1 MTYTGWDEGHTR
13 RIRAI
18 LLGAAMIILVLG
30 TGWCIGFM
38 IAGKPVLATLHV
50 AMASSGILMLWLIA
64 RDRLRTTALLAAHI
78 LPVFVGIFC
87 LFDNVPQGLPRA
99 THLHFLAVAVGCYF
113 VFRQQGFY
121 LKFVIP
127 AACLAAFLA
136 FGNIPLAIQDS
147 ALLIPPQAA
156 EIAVWANSITALC
169 GLVLTVIF
177 MNADLTVRRRT
188 EDEMR
193 RAIVNGEFVLHYQ
206 PQIHGDGHVI
216 GAEALVR
223 WSHPEKGLI
232 APGNFIPLAEET
244 GLIVPIG
251 NWVLRAACCQL
262 ALWEGRAETRHL
274 TIAVNV
280 SASQFRQPDFVH
292 NVAEIVRLSG
302 ARPSQL
308 KLELTES
315 MFIDNIEATVA
326 KMKALRE
333 LGIVWSLDDFG
344 TGYSSLS
351 VLHRFPLG
359 QIKIDQAFVRDM
371 LTNKSNMVIIEAIIA
386 LAGKLGLQVIAEGI
400 ETVDQLER
408 LREAG
413 CLAYQGYLFSP
424 PKEIGAF
431 ETFLSRSEQA
441 LAMPATIAL
450 ARVSG

>member
-13 RIRAI
+13 RIKAI
-18 LLGAAMIILVLG
+18 LLGAAIIITALG
-30 TGWCIGFM
+30 ASWCIGF
-38 IAGKPVLATLHV
+38 ILAGKPVLVALHI
-50 AMASSGILMLWLIA
+50 AMAGSGMLMLWLIA
-64 RDRLRTTALLAAHI
+64 RGRLRTTALLAAHI
-78 LPVFVGIFC
+78 LPVFVATFC
-87 LFDNVPQGLPRA
+87 IFDNVPPGLPRA

-127 AACLAAFLA
+127 AVCLAAFLA
-136 FGNIPLAIQDS
+136 FGNMSLTIQDS

-169 GLVLTVIF
+169 GLVLTVVF
-177 MNADLTVRRRT
+177 MNADLTVRRRM

-193 RAIVNGEFVLHYQ
+193 RAVVNGEFVLHYQ
-206 PQIHGDGHVI
+206 PQVHDDGHVI

-223 WSHPEKGLI
+223 WNHPEKGHI
-232 APGNFIPLAEET
+232 APGKFIPLAEET

-251 NWVLRAACCQL
+251 NWVLRAACHQL
-262 ALWEGRAETRHL
+262 ALWEGRAESRHL
-274 TIAVNV
+274 TLAVNV

-315 MFIDNIEATVA
+315 MFIENIEATVA
-326 KMKALRE
+326 KMNALRE

-351 VLHRFPLG
+351 ALHHFPLG

-371 LTNKSNMVIIEAIIA
+371 LTNQSNMVIIEAIIS
-386 LAGKLGLQVIAEGI
+386 LAAKLGLHVIAEGI
-400 ETVDQLER
+400 ETVDQRER

-413 CLAYQGYLFSP
+413 CRAYQGYLFSP
-424 PKEIGAF
+424 PKDIGAF
-431 ETFLSRSEQA
+431 EMFLSRSQPA
-441 LAMPATIAL
+441 LAAAATNNMAS
-450 ARVSG
+450 VSG

>member
-13 RIRAI
+13 RIKAI
-18 LLGAAMIILVLG
+18 LLGAAIIISALG

-38 IAGKPVLATLHV
+38 IAGKPVLAGLHV
-50 AMASSGILMLWLIA
+50 AMAGSGILMLWLIA
-64 RDRLRTTALLAAHI
+64 RGRLRTTALLAAHI
-78 LPVFVGIFC
+78 LPVFVATFC
-87 LFDNVPQGLPRA
+87 LFDNVPPGLPRA
-99 THLHFLAVAVGCYF
+99 THLHFLPVAVGCYF
-113 VFRQQGFY
+113 VFRQQGVY

-136 FGNIPLAIQDS
+136 FGNMPLAIRDS
-147 ALLIPPQAA
+147 ALIIPPGAA

-169 GLVLTVIF
+169 GLVLTVVF
-177 MNADLTVRRRT
+177 MNADLTVRRRM

-223 WSHPEKGLI
+223 WNHPEKGHI

-251 NWVLRAACCQL
+251 NWVLRAACHQL
-262 ALWEGRAETRHL
+262 AHWEGRTETRHL

-302 ARPSQL
+302 ARPSHL

-315 MFIDNIEATVA
+315 MFIDNIDATVA

-413 CLAYQGYLFSP
+413 CQAYQGYLFSP
-424 PKEIGAF
+424 PKDISAF
-431 ETFLSRSEQA
+431 ETFLSRAQPASAAPAATA
-441 LAMPATIAL
+441 LAS
-450 ARVSG
+450 VSA